1 MLSPPSSFIGGFQ
14 ARSLK
19 CEPRFFLPFSDIGII
34 ARMNKPQIINREL
47 FDRVSSEA
55 QAAPR
60 RRKNFNF
67 HAAEAEA
74 SHRLLNAMEPDSY
87 IPPHCHQ
94 DASKDESII
103 ALAGQ
108 FGVVFFDHEGNVTGT
123 ATLVPG
129 GEAVG
134 VNIPH
139 GVFHSLVALEP
150 GSIFFEA
157 KAGPYKALEPAEKAS
172 WAPAEGDPG
181 AEAYLNFL
189 RAMF

>member
-1 MLSPPSSFIGGFQ
+1 M
-14 ARSLK
+14 
-19 CEPRFFLPFSDIGII
+19 PFSDIGII
-34 ARMNKPQIINREL
+34 VCMNNPQIINREL

-55 QAAPR
+55 QATPR

-67 HAAEAEA
+67 HAAEADA

-87 IPPHCHQ
+87 IPPHCHR

-103 ALAGQ
+103 ALSGR

-123 ATLVPG
+123 ASLAPG

-139 GVFHSLVALEP
+139 GVFHSVVALES
-150 GSIFFEA
+150 GSLFFEA
-157 KAGPYKALEPAEKAS
+157 KAGPYKALEPAEKVP
-172 WAPAEGDPG
+172 WAPAEGAPG
-181 AEAYLNFL
+181 ATAYLDYL

>member
-1 MLSPPSSFIGGFQ
+1 
-14 ARSLK
+14 
-19 CEPRFFLPFSDIGII
+19 
-34 ARMNKPQIINREL
+34 MNIPQIINREL

-55 QAAPR
+55 RAAPR

-67 HAAEAEA
+67 HIAEADA

-87 IPPHCHQ
+87 IPPHCHR

-103 ALAGQ
+103 ALAGR
-108 FGVVFFDHEGNVTGT
+108 FGVVFFDHQGNVTGT
-123 ATLVPG
+123 AILTPG

-150 GSIFFEA
+150 GSLFFEA
-157 KAGPYKALEPAEKAS
+157 KAGPYKALEPAEKAP
-172 WAPAEGDPG
+172 WAPTEGEPD
-181 AEAYLNFL
+181 AIAYLGFL

>member
-1 MLSPPSSFIGGFQ
+1 
-14 ARSLK
+14 
-19 CEPRFFLPFSDIGII
+19 
-34 ARMNKPQIINREL
+34 MNNPQIINREL
-47 FDRVSSEA
+47 FDCVSSEA

-67 HAAEAEA
+67 HAAEADA

-87 IPPHCHQ
+87 IPPHCHL

-103 ALAGQ
+103 ALSGR

-123 ATLVPG
+123 ASLAPG
-129 GEAVG
+129 GDAVG

-139 GVFHSLVALEP
+139 GVFHSVVALEP

-157 KAGPYKALEPAEKAS
+157 KAGPYKALEPAEKAP
-172 WAPAEGDPG
+172 WAPAEGEPD
-181 AEAYLNFL
+181 ATAYLNFL

>member
-1 MLSPPSSFIGGFQ
+1 
-14 ARSLK
+14 
-19 CEPRFFLPFSDIGII
+19 
-34 ARMNKPQIINREL
+34 MNNPQIINREL
-47 FDRVSSEA
+47 FGRVSSAA

-67 HAAEAEA
+67 HAAEADA

-87 IPPHCHQ
+87 IPPHCHL

-103 ALAGQ
+103 ALAGL

-123 ATLVPG
+123 AILAPG
-129 GEAVG
+129 GETVG

-139 GVFHSLVALEP
+139 GVFHSVVAMEP

-172 WAPAEGDPG
+172 WAPTEGGPG
-181 AEAYLNFL
+181 ATAYLNFL
-189 RAMF
+189 REALIKNLSVNKEFTATY

>member
-1 MLSPPSSFIGGFQ
+1 MSSSG
-14 ARSLK
+14 
-19 CEPRFFLPFSDIGII
+19 IGII
-34 ARMNKPQIINREL
+34 VLMNTPLIIDRKL
-47 FDRVSSEA
+47 FVRVSLEA

-67 HAAEAEA
+67 HAAEADV

-87 IPPHCHQ
+87 IPPHCHL

-103 ALAGQ
+103 ALSGR

-123 ATLVPG
+123 ASLAPG

-139 GVFHSLVALEP
+139 GVFHSLVALES

-157 KAGPYKALEPAEKAS
+157 KAGPYKALEQAEKAH
-172 WAPAEGDPG
+172 WAPAEGEPD
-181 AEAYLNFL
+181 ATAYLNFL